1 MNLWMKFVLHLNN
14 KMAKRIKKP
23 TQKQIK
29 EMHDEYIDFWSRC
42 ITESIFYLTPYI
54 LIFIVLGII
63 FS

>member
-1 MNLWMKFVLHLNN
+1 MANEKKLSQKDIQKMN
-14 KMAKRIKKP
+14 
-23 TQKQIK
+23 
-29 EMHDEYIDFWSRC
+29 DEYIDFWSRC

>member
-29 EMHDEYIDFWSRC
+29 EMHDEYIDF
-42 ITESIFYLTPYI
+42 YGVV
-54 LIFIVLGII
+54 VLQKV
-63 FS
+63 FFT